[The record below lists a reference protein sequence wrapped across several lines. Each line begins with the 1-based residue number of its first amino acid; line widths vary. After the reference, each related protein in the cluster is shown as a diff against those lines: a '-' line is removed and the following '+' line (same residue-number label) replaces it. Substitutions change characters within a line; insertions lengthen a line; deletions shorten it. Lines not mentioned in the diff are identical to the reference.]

1 MESPLLAMC
10 APRLACLFG
19 RRVINIISDMISF
32 WRRDR
37 GPPRR
42 LEARAG
48 QQTARPRLKKTARAP
63 AQHADSA
70 LAHQLAGTPSSGPL
84 PPSIRTQRRVRY

>member
-70 LAHQLAGTPSSGPL
+70 LAHQLAETPSSGPL